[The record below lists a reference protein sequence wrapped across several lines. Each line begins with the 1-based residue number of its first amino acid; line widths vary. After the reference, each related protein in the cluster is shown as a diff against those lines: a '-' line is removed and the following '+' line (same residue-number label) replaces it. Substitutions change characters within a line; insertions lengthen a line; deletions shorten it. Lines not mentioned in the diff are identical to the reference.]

1 MKLLPLAAVVSF
13 LLTTSTGTA
22 RTVKIDIAHTTDV
35 HGAYFPHDFIT
46 DSDATG
52 SLARICSAV
61 NQLRSDSTSSLI
73 LLDNGDILQGQP
85 TAYYY
90 NYEDTVTPHLAARI
104 LDFMGY
110 DAVGVGNH
118 DVETC
123 RPNLERYASTL
134 HCPMIAANIIDR
146 STGNPLFAP
155 YKIIERDGVRVAVIG
170 LITPAIPA
178 WLPENV
184 WHGLEFRD
192 MAETAREWIPIIKA
206 TEHPHAIV
214 GLFHSGQAGNVLNG
228 FKENASV
235 EVATTVPGFDA
246 IMMGHDH
253 RRELRKT
260 VNCDGD
266 SVLLINPAN
275 AANSLAVTTLTIE
288 LDDNTGQLKSKLID
302 GRLVDMAG
310 YEPDSLF
317 MATFGNDAD
326 AVSAYVDA
334 PVGEIEETITTR
346 DAYFGPS
353 AFVDLVHKLQ
363 LAISGA
369 EISMTSPLAFDA
381 EIKKGK
387 ITVGDMFNLYKYEN
401 LLYVIDMTGRE
412 IKDYL
417 EMSYDQ
423 WTHRMATSDDDFLR
437 FKAQRQEGDASRA
450 ALEYPSYTLDSA
462 AGIIYE
468 VDVTKPRGE
477 KINIISMADGTPFDP
492 DRHYSV
498 ATNSYR
504 ANGGGELLTKG
515 AGIPHESLPQRILQA
530 TDRDLRHYLTEYLR
544 SQPGTIS
551 TKPLNQWRFVPEQI
565 VGPAMK
571 RDYSKLFDN

>member
-1 MKLLPLAAVVSF
+1 MKLLPFAVVTSF
-13 LLTTSTGTA
+13 LLTTYVVVA
-22 RTVKIDIAHTTDV
+22 RTVKIEIAHTTDV

-46 DSDATG
+46 DSEATG
-52 SLARICSAV
+52 SLARVCSAV
-61 NQLRSDSTSSLI
+61 NQLRTDSTSNLI

-85 TAYYY
+85 TAYYF
-90 NYEDTVTPHLAARI
+90 NYEDTITPHLAARI

-123 RPNLERYASTL
+123 RPTLQRYAATL
-134 HCPMIAANIIDR
+134 YCPMVAANIIDR
-146 STGNPLFAP
+146 STGKPLFEP
-155 YKIIERDGVRVAVIG
+155 YKIIERDGVKVAVIG

-184 WHGLEFRD
+184 WHNLEFRD
-192 MAETAREWIPIIKA
+192 MEETAREWIPIIKH

-228 FKENASV
+228 FKENASA
-235 EVATTVPGFDA
+235 EVATNVPGFDA

-260 VNCDGD
+260 VNCNGD

-275 AANSLAVTTLTIE
+275 AANHLAITTLTLNI
-288 LDDNTGQLKSKLID
+288 DDNSGLLQSKRVD
-302 GRLVDMAG
+302 GRIIDMAE
-310 YEPDSLF
+310 YKPDSLF
-317 MATFGNDAD
+317 MATFGSDAD
-326 AVSAYVDA
+326 AVSAYVKA

-401 LLYVIDMTGRE
+401 LLYVIDMSGQE

-417 EMSYDQ
+417 EMSYDL
-423 WTHRMATSDDDFLR
+423 WTRQMSTPDDEFLR
-437 FKAQRQEGDASRA
+437 FKSQRQEGDASRA
-450 ALEYPSYTLDSA
+450 SLEYPSYTLDSA

-477 KINIISMADGTPFDP
+477 KIKILSMADGTPFDY
-492 DRHYSV
+492 DRHYRV

-504 ANGGGELLTKG
+504 A
-515 AGIPHESLPQRILQA
+515 
-530 TDRDLRHYLTEYLR
+530 
-544 SQPGTIS
+544 
-551 TKPLNQWRFVPEQI
+551 
-565 VGPAMK
+565 
-571 RDYSKLFDN
+571 